1 MNSNDI
7 RVLAHDEQAFKVYVI
22 TRLET
27 IDGRLGKLESEQK
40 ELREGQK
47 ELRAEQKELR
57 EGQKELRAEQ
67 KELRAD
73 QKELRAEIGVI
84 QKNQAV
90 LSEQIA
96 NLQYNF
102 NVWLPVLAVLVTFIG
117 VFAPLFIHRK
127 KEDTPKPENSS
138 VLTYRDVQDMIDRS
152 LRLKGD

>member
-57 EGQKELRAEQ
+57 
-67 KELRAD
+67 
-73 QKELRAEIGVI
+73 AEIGVI
-84 QKNQAV
+84 QTNQAV

-117 VFAPLFIHRK
+117 VFAPLLIHRK

-152 LRLKGD
+152 LRLKGE

>member
-57 EGQKELRAEQ
+57 
-67 KELRAD
+67 AD

-84 QKNQAV
+84 QTNQAV

-152 LRLKGD
+152 LRLKGE

>member
-57 EGQKELRAEQ
+57 AEQ

-84 QKNQAV
+84 QTNQAV

-127 KEDTPKPENSS
+127 KEDIPKPENSS

-152 LRLKGD
+152 LRMKGD